1 MRRALLRRHM
11 ADDQRTAA
19 DGGVEATVD
28 ETRTWPELAI
38 GLYERLTGR
47 GAEITYEFEDMQ
59 VDVPSKVGGDAE
71 HAQWRLDGTLRI
83 RTREPGDD

>member
-1 MRRALLRRHM
+1 MRWALLWPGM
-11 ADDQRTAA
+11 ADNQQTVT
-19 DGGVEATVD
+19 DGGVEPAVD

-47 GAEITYEFEDMQ
+47 GAEITYEFEEME

-71 HAQWRLDGTLRI
+71 HARWRMDGTLRI
-83 RTREPGDD
+83 RTSEQGND